1 VKRLHLVI
9 GLIGIV
15 AFLGTG
21 VSMRLR
27 QPSMREMDD
36 GARMIYRSR
45 HIYLLLSGLL
55 NLALGTYCQASGRTW
70 RRRFQSIGSCLI
82 LAAPPLLLAAF
93 VGEPHRSDLSLPFTR
108 PAIIGVLVGT
118 LLHTVGGA
126 GADHRQE

>member
-27 QPSMREMDD
+27 QPNMLELDG
-36 GARMIYRSR
+36 GARMLYRSR

-55 NLALGTYCQASGRTW
+55 NVALGTYYGSSGRTW

-82 LAAPPLLLAAF
+82 LTAPPLLLAAF
-93 VGEPHRSDLSLPFTR
+93 VVEPHRSGLSLPFTR

-118 LLHTVGGA
+118 LLHSVGGA
-126 GADHRQE
+126 DSDHRQE